1 MNERLCLETGVDICH
16 SEKEECVRLRERIRE
31 KERIET
37 RYQNLFEAVREAI
50 VSLSTE
56 GQVVQANA
64 ACRGI
69 LGCQPE
75 QLLGQK
81 LERIFPLT
89 DLPRIDTAF
98 QCALNGQSC
107 NLELN
112 YIWPSGKDVV
122 LAVLLSPIRDGEKV
136 DGVLLT
142 ARDLTRERLRDHERS
157 RLYLEL
163 QESHRALE
171 EKALALEDSQ
181 RQLEIA
187 MAEQEK
193 VNANLR
199 EIDRIKSDFIGIVSH
214 ELRTPLTFLLGSLEY
229 LHESLPKRLLDDELT
244 LLDYSMQ
251 GAHRLSDIVE
261 DMLDIVRIEAEGFD
275 LHLQPSNLFEM
286 LQEVRLGLNWLLQ
299 ERKLELVC
307 APEVDWPQM
316 AIDQPMLRRALSDLL
331 ENAIKYTPDGG
342 RIEVKSRVLARK
354 QLPLEPMSL
363 FYPDLE
369 ERLTWNGD
377 YLEIMICDNGV
388 GISGLDLPRIFNR
401 FYAAGKL
408 EEHSSSKKFRGK
420 GVGLGLALVKR
431 IVHGHKGLVWA
442 ESPGTAEE
450 TGVEFPGSCI
460 SLLLPMDIPAVE
472 EPKPLFA
479 AVPPG
484 RRPRILLIDDEP
496 AIRHFVEVLLE
507 GQFELQVAADGAQG
521 LETACEFKPDLILL
535 DLYLQGMNG
544 FEVCKKLKAQV
555 LTANIPVAIFT
566 AVARKHERE
575 KGFSVGAVDYI
586 TKPFFPRELLSRIR
600 GLLSEHGFEFEDLPA
615 KKV

>member
-16 SEKEECVRLRERIRE
+16 IEKEECARLRERIRE

-37 RYQNLFEAVREAI
+37 RYQNLFEAVHEAI
-50 VSLSTE
+50 VSLSPAGE
-56 GQVVQANA
+56 AVQANV

-75 QLLGQK
+75 QLLGQC
-81 LERIFPLT
+81 LEQIFSLT

-98 QCALNGQSC
+98 KRALGGQVC
-107 NLELN
+107 HLELN
-112 YIWPSGKDVV
+112 YIWPSGKDVL
-122 LAVLLSPIRDGEKV
+122 LAVLLSPILDGSKV

-142 ARDLTRERLRDHERS
+142 ARDLTGERLRDHERS
-157 RLYLEL
+157 RLYYEL

-193 VNANLR
+193 VNANLL
-199 EIDRIKSDFIGIVSH
+199 EIDRIKSDFIGIISH

-229 LHESLPKRLLDDELT
+229 LHESLPERLLEDELT

-275 LHLQPSNLFEM
+275 LHLQPTNLFEM
-286 LQEVRLGLNWLLQ
+286 LQEVRLGIGWLLK
-299 ERKLELVC
+299 ERHLELVY
-307 APEVDWPQM
+307 APESDWPQM
-316 AIDQPMLRRALSDLL
+316 TIDQPMLRRALSDLL

-342 RIEVKSRVLARK
+342 RIEVKSQIQMRK
-354 QLPLEPMSL
+354 KLPIDQIAV
-363 FYPDLE
+363 FYPDVE
-369 ERLTWNGD
+369 ERLTWRGD
-377 YLEIMICDNGV
+377 YLEIMICDNGI

-401 FYAAGKL
+401 FYAAGKI
-408 EEHSSSKKFRGK
+408 EEHSSSKKYRGK

-431 IVHGHKGLVWA
+431 IIHGHKGLVWA

-450 TGVEFPGSCI
+450 TGVEFPGTCVSV
-460 SLLLPMDIPAVE
+460 LLPMNIPVLDE
-472 EPKPLFA
+472 TKSPITVSNRK
-479 AVPPG
+479 
-484 RRPRILLIDDEP
+484 PRILLIDDEP
-496 AIRHFVEVLLE
+496 AIRHFAEVLLE
-507 GQFELQVAADGAQG
+507 GQFELQVAADGVQG
-521 LETACEFKPDLILL
+521 LEMASHFKPDLILL
-535 DLYLQGMNG
+535 DLYMQGMDG
-544 FEVCKKLKAQV
+544 FEVCKKLKGQT
-555 LTANIPVAIFT
+555 LTADIPVAIFT
-566 AVARKHERE
+566 AVAREHERE

-600 GLLSEHGFEFEDLPA
+600 GLLREQGFEFEELPA
-615 KKV
+615 KDI

>member
-16 SEKEECVRLRERIRE
+16 TEKEECARLRERIRE

-37 RYQNLFEAVREAI
+37 HYQNLFQAVREAI
-50 VSLSTE
+50 VSLSSGGE
-56 GQVVQANA
+56 VVQANA
-64 ACRGI
+64 ACLGI
-69 LGCQPE
+69 LGCLPE
-75 QLLGQK
+75 QLLGQN

-98 QCALNGQSC
+98 QRALNGQSC

-142 ARDLTRERLRDHERS
+142 ARDLTGERLRDHERS

-187 MAEQEK
+187 MAEQAK
-193 VNANLR
+193 VNANLL

-229 LHESLPKRLLDDELT
+229 LHESLPKRLLEDELT

-275 LHLQPSNLFEM
+275 LHLQPTNLFEM

-307 APEVDWPQM
+307 APENDWPQM
-316 AIDQPMLRRALSDLL
+316 AIDPPMLRRALSDLL

-342 RIEVKSRVLARK
+342 RIEVKAHVLARK
-354 QLPLEPMSL
+354 KLPLEQMSV
-363 FYPDLE
+363 FYPDVE
-369 ERLTWNGD
+369 ERLSWNGD

-401 FYAAGKL
+401 FYAAGKI
-408 EEHSSSKKFRGK
+408 EEHSTSKKFRGK

-460 SLLLPMDIPAVE
+460 SLLLPMDVPAVE
-472 EPKPLFA
+472 DKKNLVDEVA
-479 AVPPG
+479 PG

-496 AIRHFVEVLLE
+496 AIRHFAEVLLE
-507 GQFELQVAADGAQG
+507 GQFELQVAADGTQG
-521 LETACEFKPDLILL
+521 LEMACQFKPDLILL
-535 DLYLQGMNG
+535 DLYMQGMDG
-544 FEVCKKLKAQV
+544 FEVCKKLKAQT

-600 GLLSEHGFEFEDLPA
+600 GLLSEHGFEFENLPA
-615 KKV
+615 KGI

>member
-56 GQVVQANA
+56 GLVVQANA

-229 LHESLPKRLLDDELT
+229 LHESLPKRLHDDELT

-342 RIEVKSRVLARK
+342 RIEVKARVLARK

-369 ERLTWNGD
+369 ERLSWNGD

-401 FYAAGKL
+401 FYAAGKI

-521 LETACEFKPDLILL
+521 LEMACEFKPDLILL